1 MFREKRL
8 SLYIGT
14 THAFFKSL
22 FLRANCL
29 KPCVV
34 ASTQIEQKLLALNL
48 GLRPPIVG
56 NMQRI
61 AILAV
66 GCALAWAPMLRAQEA
81 AIEERFNRLA
91 GQIEDMRSNQ
101 EAVGRRL
108 DAIAH
113 EIESLRGKLDKPSGN
128 FASEEDLKALAES
141 VKEIDRKRL
150 EDYEKIRTELKN
162 LGRSLANSAPA
173 APRKPAQA
181 SVSSTSDNTPS
192 ASASSEKTTVPD
204 KGFEYQVKKGDN
216 LSLIVKAY
224 QDSNIKV
231 TLDQILKAN
240 PGLKPEKLRVGQK
253 IFIPAPTS

>member
-1 MFREKRL
+1 MFRAKTPG
-8 SLYIGT
+8 SYIKT
-14 THAFFKSL
+14 IHDFFKNP

-29 KPCVV
+29 KPC
-34 ASTQIEQKLLALNL
+34 AAAWTQIEQKLLALNL
-48 GLRPPIVG
+48 GRRAPIVG

-66 GCALAWAPMLRAQEA
+66 GCALAWVPMLRAQDA
-81 AIEERFNRLA
+81 ATEERFNRLA

-101 EAVGRRL
+101 EALGRRL

-128 FASEEDLKALAES
+128 FATEEDLKALAES

-162 LGRSLANSAPA
+162 LGRSLATSAPA
-173 APRKPAQA
+173 APRKSAQA
-181 SVSSTSDNTPS
+181 SVSSGSDNSP
-192 ASASSEKTTVPD
+192 SASSEKTTATD

-224 QDSNIKV
+224 QDNNIKV
-231 TLDQILKAN
+231 TMDQILKAN

-253 IFIPAPTS
+253 IFIPAPPS